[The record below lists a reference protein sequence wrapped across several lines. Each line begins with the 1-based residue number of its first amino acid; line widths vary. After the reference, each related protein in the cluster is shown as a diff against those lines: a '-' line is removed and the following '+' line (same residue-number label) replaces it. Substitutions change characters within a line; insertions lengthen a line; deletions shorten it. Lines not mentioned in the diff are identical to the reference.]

1 MIHRRYFMFTQ
12 VELSYGF
19 DALEPHIDELTMVTH
34 YTKHHAGYTK
44 NLNAA
49 IEKDASLQ
57 DRSIEDILKHL
68 DSISDEKL
76 RTTVRNNGGGYI
88 NHNLY
93 FSLLSPDAKDA
104 PDGKLAA
111 RIKTDFG
118 SLDALKEELQAQAAS
133 RFGSGWAF
141 LVAFGDGSLQV
152 VNTPNQ
158 DTPLMNPNG
167 GIPIL
172 GIDVWEHAYY
182 LKYKNLRADYLKA
195 IWHVLDWNEV
205 EKRYQSVIEE

>member
-1 MIHRRYFMFTQ
+1 MFTQ

-49 IEKDASLQ
+49 IEKDTSLQ

>member
-1 MIHRRYFMFTQ
+1 MFTQ

-49 IEKDASLQ
+49 VEKDANLQ

-118 SLDALKEELQAQAAS
+118 SLDTLKEELQAQAAG

-141 LVAFGDGSLQV
+141 LVAFADGSLQV

>member
-1 MIHRRYFMFTQ
+1 MFTQ

-34 YTKHHAGYTK
+34 YTKHQAGYTK

-49 IEKDASLQ
+49 VEKDANLQ

>member
-1 MIHRRYFMFTQ
+1 MFTQ
-12 VELSYGF
+12 VDLSYGF
-19 DALEPHIDELTMVTH
+19 DALEPYIDELTMVTH

-49 IEKDASLQ
+49 IEKDAGLQ
-57 DRSIEDILKHL
+57 NRSIEDILKHL
-68 DSISDEKL
+68 DSIGDEKL
-76 RTTVRNNGGGYI
+76 RTAVRNNGGGYI

-93 FSLLSPDAKDA
+93 FSILSPNAKDT
-104 PDGKLAA
+104 PSGKLSD
-111 RIKTDFG
+111 RIKADFG
-118 SLDALKEELQAQAAS
+118 SLDALKEELQSQAAG

-158 DTPLMNPNG
+158 DTPLMDPNG

-182 LKYKNLRADYLKA
+182 LKYKNLRAEYLKE
-195 IWHVLDWNEV
+195 IWQVLDWEEV
-205 EKRYQSVIEE
+205 GKRYQSVIEQ

>member
-1 MIHRRYFMFTQ
+1 MFTQ

-49 IEKDASLQ
+49 IEKDASLK
-57 DRSIEDILKHL
+57 DRSIEDILKNL
-68 DSISDEKL
+68 DSISDDKL
-76 RTTVRNNGGGYI
+76 RTTIRNNGGGYV

-93 FSLLSPDAKDA
+93 FSLLSPKAKDA
-104 PDGKLAA
+104 PSGKLAD
-111 RIKTDFG
+111 RIKADFG
-118 SLDALKEELQAQAAS
+118 SLDALKEELQTQGAG

-141 LVAFGDGSLQV
+141 LLAHKDGSLEV

-158 DTPLMNPNG
+158 DSPLMESDKG
-167 GIPIL
+167 VPIL

-182 LKYKNLRADYLKA
+182 LKYKNLRAEYLKE
-195 IWHVLDWNEV
+195 IWHVLDWAAV
-205 EKRYQSVIEE
+205 EERYQRAIG

>member
-1 MIHRRYFMFTQ
+1 MFTQ

-49 IEKDASLQ
+49 VEKDANLQ